1 MSTDDKLLQILD
13 EIEQHKIRIY
23 EFPECDS
30 DEDDEFKQQD
40 SELKV
45 SLYVMSCLVYCYV
58 ASQALDALDTQLLL
72 QTEQRGLSVC
82 LSVGNS

>member
-1 MSTDDKLLQILD
+1 L
-13 EIEQHKIRIY
+13 EAIEEHKIRIY

-45 SLYVMSCLVYCYV
+45 SVYNTSHDHVTYH
-58 ASQALDALDTQLLL
+58 ASRFIFNSFYRALAY
-72 QTEQRGLSVC
+72 
-82 LSVGNS
+82 

>member
-1 MSTDDKLLQILD
+1 LE

-30 DEDDEFKQQD
+30 DEDEDSKQQD

-45 SLYVMSCLVYCYV
+45 SAYVTFLQDHV
-58 ASQALDALDTQLLL
+58 AE
-72 QTEQRGLSVC
+72 TE
-82 LSVGNS
+82 NN

>member
-1 MSTDDKLLQILD
+1 ME

-40 SELKV
+40 TELKV
-45 SLYVMSCLVYCYV
+45 SVYTIPV
-58 ASQALDALDTQLLL
+58 
-72 QTEQRGLSVC
+72 VC
-82 LSVGNS
+82 

>member
-1 MSTDDKLLQILD
+1 MSVSAGVKLLQILE

-40 SELKV
+40 TELKV
-45 SLYVMSCLVYCYV
+45 SVFVLRCVLSVIYV
-58 ASQALDALDTQLLL
+58 A
-72 QTEQRGLSVC
+72 
-82 LSVGNS
+82 